1 MRDEKKER
9 KKQARSNMY
18 MNAENIS
25 EYINIEYIDLR
36 FNRLVQVHV
45 VEYWPRNLVV
55 RSSISGRLNSVQGGL
70 WCGSFLFTVHMY
82 LYTTH

>member
-18 MNAENIS
+18 MNAENNIIIS

-45 VEYWPRNLVV
+45 VEHWPRNLVV

-70 WCGSFLFTVHMY
+70 
-82 LYTTH
+82 